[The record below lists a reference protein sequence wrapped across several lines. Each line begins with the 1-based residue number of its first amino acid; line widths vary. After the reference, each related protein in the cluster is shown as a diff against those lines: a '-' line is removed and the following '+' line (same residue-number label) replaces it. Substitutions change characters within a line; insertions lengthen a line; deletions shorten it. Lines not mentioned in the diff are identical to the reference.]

1 MIKKLFKSVRIW
13 ILLFFLLISYIAINP
28 ALSPEG
34 VSIKSVDPNSE
45 AYFAGMRSPQQEI
58 APTNY
63 EVIERINGET
73 ITNLADYL
81 DITSQIQIQ
90 ESVRIETDNQIY
102 SLIKETEDMGL
113 IVTDVAGTNIRKGLE
128 LQGGTRVLLQP
139 KEEITNQQRDDLIQ
153 VMDNRLNTYGLSDIT
168 IRKTDDLLGNKY
180 ILVEIAG
187 ATKQEVSELI
197 ASQGKFEAKIANET
211 VFSGGKEDITFV
223 CREDGKCAGVTQ
235 CAEDPST
242 GTEQCRFE
250 FVIHLSQ
257 KAAENH
263 ARITSELDI
272 ITLEG
277 GHQVLSEKID
287 FYLDDTLI
295 DSLNIDSDLK
305 GSTTTQIQITG
316 PGIGET
322 RQEAVLAA
330 QQQMNHLQ
338 TVLLTGSFPFELE
351 IVKLDTISPT
361 LGASFINN
369 AIKVGALAIL
379 TVALIIFI
387 RYRNLKI
394 AIPMVIG
401 SLSEV
406 IIILGISALMNR
418 NLDMAAIAGIVAAVG
433 TGVDDQIVI
442 IDEIVTKAEA
452 FAISWKQRLK
462 KAFFIILAAFFTTL
476 VAMLPLLR
484 AGAGLLKGF
493 AIITIIG
500 IIIGVFVTRPAF
512 AVMIETLMKKE

>member
-28 ALSPEG
+28 EFSPEG

-45 AYFAGMRSPQQEI
+45 AYFAGMRSPDQDL

-63 EVIERINGET
+63 EIIERINGET
-73 ITNLADYL
+73 ITNLEDYTG
-81 DITSQIQIQ
+81 ITSQIQID
-90 ESVRIETDNQIY
+90 ESVRIETNDQVY
-102 SLIKETEDMGL
+102 SLIKETETMGL
-113 IVTDVAGTNIRKGLE
+113 TVTEVAGTNLRKGLE

-139 KEEITNQQRDDLIQ
+139 KEKITNQQRDDLIQ
-153 VMDNRLNTYGLSDIT
+153 VMDSRLNTYGLSDIT
-168 IRKTDDLLGNKY
+168 IRKTNDLLGNKY

-197 ASQGKFEAKIANET
+197 ASQGKFEAKIGNDT

-235 CAEDPST
+235 CSEVAE
-242 GTEQCRFE
+242 GQHQCRFE

-263 ARITSELDI
+263 AEITSGLDI
-272 ITLEG
+272 ITLES

-316 PGIGET
+316 PGVGET
-322 RQEAVLAA
+322 GQEAILDA

-351 IVKLDTISPT
+351 IVKLDTISPS

-369 AIKVGALAIL
+369 AIKVGLLAIL

-401 SLSEV
+401 ALSEV
-406 IIILGISALMNR
+406 VIILGISALMNR

-462 KAFFIILAAFFTTL
+462 KAFFIIMAAYFTTL

-484 AGAGLLKGF
+484 AGAGLLRGF
-493 AIITIIG
+493 AFITIIG
-500 IIIGVFVTRPAF
+500 ITIGVFITRPAF
-512 AVMIETLMKKE
+512 AAMIETLMKKE